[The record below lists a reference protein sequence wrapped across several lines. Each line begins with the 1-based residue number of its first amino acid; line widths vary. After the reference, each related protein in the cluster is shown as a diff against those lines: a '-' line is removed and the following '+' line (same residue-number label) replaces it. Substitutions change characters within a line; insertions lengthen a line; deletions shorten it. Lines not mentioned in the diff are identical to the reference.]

1 MTAVEFIQKFGWEKA
16 RESMSHVVW
25 CETAYCIRL
34 GHGCFKSAS
43 DCCVDI
49 NDLKRYVDAWGLV
62 QNYINKES
70 GQWFFIADYCKK
82 NRISPFD
89 STNYEKAKSIY
100 LQAIA
105 LVEEVVTK

>member
-16 RESMSHVVW
+16 RESMSHVAW

-49 NDLKRYVDAWGLV
+49 NDLKRYVDAWELV
-62 QNYINKES
+62 QFYDGLSQSKFWVSMMDGCDHVQSRVNEL
-70 GQWFFIADYCKK
+70 KK
-82 NRISPFD
+82 
-89 STNYEKAKSIY
+89 
-100 LQAIA
+100 AIT